1 MRLIRSRIIPDLDA
15 SCGRYFTYRDFIEC
29 GETQARTGIPNL
41 PKEADSYTALYELA
55 TNILDP
61 VINYFGMIK
70 LTYGFCSAA
79 LAKEI
84 PGRIA
89 PKLDQHAAHEKKRN
103 GKFLCERLGASCD
116 FIVEDEDMEEVVQW
130 ISENI
135 NFDKIYFYG
144 NDRPIHVSYFPEPS
158 NQITFLCTSSK

>member
-1 MRLIRSRIIPDLDA
+1 MPH
-15 SCGRYFTYRDFIEC
+15 
-29 GETQARTGIPNL
+29 
-41 PKEADSYTALYELA
+41 
-55 TNILDP
+55 
-61 VINYFGMIK
+61 M
-70 LTYGFCSAA
+70 
-79 LAKEI
+79 
-84 PGRIA
+84 
-89 PKLDQHAAHEKKRN
+89 KKRN